1 MKRNRIVCL
10 ALMLVAAS
18 ATGAALA
25 AKPGGGGGG
34 GGTFN
39 CKWVVCANPDCG
51 DGYHTEIPAGAC
63 CPVCVPN

>member
-1 MKRNRIVCL
+1 MKKTRLVCAAL
-10 ALMLVAAS
+10 ALLFAGL
-18 ATGAALA
+18 TTAALA

-34 GGTFN
+34 GTVN